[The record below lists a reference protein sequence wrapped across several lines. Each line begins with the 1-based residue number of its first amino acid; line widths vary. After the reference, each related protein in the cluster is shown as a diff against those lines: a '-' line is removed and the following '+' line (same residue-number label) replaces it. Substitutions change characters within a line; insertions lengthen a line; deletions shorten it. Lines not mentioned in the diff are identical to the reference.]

1 MADATDGT
9 LRPEDSPTPSAV
21 VERGE
26 SKKKRREPRR
36 LADVWSRTE
45 PKYRRR
51 ALYLLLLNA
60 VLFCGLCVFVHWLRV
75 GRLFDF
81 SLQSYFEP
89 ARFWGETT
97 RSLNDFLLYPI
108 SVENAPIHGVV
119 LGLLFASIVAVP
131 ITISILYR
139 PPFALPFLL
148 AVLVFAHMPWM
159 ALCLVLSITLAGARS
174 FMLRFRF
181 GSALI
186 GMVPVLF
193 YLYFASRGS
202 ADVLVALTSP
212 MQKSMLILPW
222 VLAILAACVMM
233 AVMLLIA
240 HLVNYRPGAIAPVVA
255 VMFATPVLLFHWRV
269 GSDEL
274 AYRVLENEIG
284 PRSTRFEAVE
294 DTRRTQERIYDLMH
308 RFTIGELASNPFQRE
323 FMAAW
328 SGQIDPLKQLIWRRF
343 ALDVQSQRSAA
354 YEQCNR
360 FLADH
365 PDSRYLANVLYIQGR
380 VLDTRIDERK
390 IHESPP
396 RRELYTDFP
405 HPQSE
410 PVWAVLWKEYT
421 NSPLSVAAGLRL
433 SQLRLRAGDVD
444 GALQTLAMLDRV
456 GAALTRRHSPQSQ
469 PSGAAGIFRAPPA
482 ESTLDFEIEPV
493 LREARRLTEIIVANR
508 DDPHFGNEPL
518 VAFVSLDPHRPQY
531 LAQLAR
537 LADRYRDSRLS
548 DNLVVTW
555 IMGIADVNERA
566 RQLARC
572 VEVFPDGDAVAE
584 ALFRLADLEIQTLST
599 RDEGL
604 RTVGVNR
611 MREVES
617 RFSGSYWGEA
627 ASERLKMLEP
637 QSARAAHAVF
647 MP

>member
-1 MADATDGT
+1 MADATDGA
-9 LRPEDSPTPSAV
+9 LQPVDSGSALPSPDRGDL
-21 VERGE
+21 ERA
-26 SKKKRREPRR
+26 RRESRR

-81 SLQSYFEP
+81 SLQSYYEP

-148 AVLVFAHMPWM
+148 AVFVFAHMPWM

-174 FMLRFRF
+174 LMLRFRF

-186 GMVPVLF
+186 GMLPVLL

-240 HLVNYRPGAIAPVVA
+240 HLVKYRPGAIAPVVA

-308 RFTIGELASNPFQRE
+308 RFTLGELASNPFQRE

-343 ALDVQSQRSAA
+343 ALDFQSQRSAA

-365 PDSRYLANVLYIQGR
+365 PNSRYLANVLYIQAR
-380 VLDTRIDERK
+380 ILDTRIDERK

-405 HPQSE
+405 HPQAE
-410 PVWAVLWKEYT
+410 AVWSVLWKEYT
-421 NSPLSVAAGLRL
+421 NSPLAGAAGLRL
-433 SQLRLRAGDVD
+433 AQLELRAGNVD
-444 GALQTLAMLDRV
+444 AALQTLAMLERI
-456 GAALTRRHSPQSQ
+456 GPALSQRQAPQSQ
-469 PSGAAGIFRAPPA
+469 PAGAAEIFRAPLP
-482 ESTLDFEIEPV
+482 ESTLDFEIAPL
-493 LREARRLTEIIVANR
+493 LREARRLTEIILANR
-508 DDPHFGNEPL
+508 DDQQFGNDPL
-518 VAFVSLDPHRPQY
+518 VSFMSLDPHRPQY
-531 LAQLAR
+531 LAQLAH
-537 LADRYRDSRLS
+537 LAQRYRESTLA

-555 IMGIADVNERA
+555 VMGIPEVGDRA
-566 RQLARC
+566 KQLARC
-572 VEVFPDGDAVAE
+572 VAVFPDGDAVAE

-599 RDEGL
+599 RDETV
-604 RTVGVNR
+604 RTAGVSR

-627 ASERLKMLEP
+627 ATERLKMLEP